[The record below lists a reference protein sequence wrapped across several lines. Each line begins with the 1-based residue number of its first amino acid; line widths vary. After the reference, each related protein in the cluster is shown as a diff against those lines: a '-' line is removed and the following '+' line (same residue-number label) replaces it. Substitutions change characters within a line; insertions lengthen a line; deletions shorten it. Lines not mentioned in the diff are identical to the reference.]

1 MAGCG
6 IDAARGIHLR
16 LQQIAAARKQ
26 SIGPD
31 GAHGMIV
38 YQSTRQRFLEDV
50 ERQPI
55 EDLIAAAY
63 LERTGRYAPD
73 GEYRAWRNSVMQMA
87 DVLTDNGMPDS
98 MGIGI
103 ELGIPQTAK
112 RLDFVLSGTTDD
124 GDSRVI
130 IVELKQWSNSRVS
143 DRDGLIYANRG
154 GRAEV
159 EGAHPCYQAWSY
171 AALLE
176 GFNEAVHSDGIA
188 LNPCAYLHN
197 HHRDGIIDAPRY
209 APYIEK
215 APLFLRGPSERN
227 RLREFIKQHVPKG
240 DDAEALYRIENG
252 RIRPSKMLAD
262 SLVGMLKGNREFVL
276 VDDQKVVFETCLAK
290 ARTASSARKQVVIVR
305 GGPGTGKSVVA
316 INLIVEL
323 TKQGLLSKY
332 VSKNAAPR
340 AVYAQKLRG
349 QRRNTEIS
357 GMFGGSGAFVD
368 VEPGTFDAL
377 VVDEAHRLNEKSG
390 LYGNLGE
397 NQIKELISAA
407 KCTILFTDDDQMV
420 TLSDIGHC
428 AELESWACR
437 LGADVTHLELASQF
451 RCAGSDGY
459 LAWLD
464 HTLGIRETANTDF
477 TPESFDFRVVD
488 TPTALDDLIR
498 TRNGNNKSRL
508 VAGYCWD
515 WKSKRNVDEF
525 DIAMPEFGF
534 NRQWNLGSD
543 GSLWLIAPNS
553 IEQVGCIHTCQGL
566 ELDYVG
572 VIVGPDFTVRDGML
586 ETSPAGRSV
595 MDRSIRGW
603 KTLMRHDPEGT
614 AQRLDRIIRNT
625 YRTLMTRGMK
635 GCYVYCTDPAVA
647 AYFRERLA
655 PPTPPDNVR

>member
-1 MAGCG
+1 
-6 IDAARGIHLR
+6 
-16 LQQIAAARKQ
+16 
-26 SIGPD
+26 
-31 GAHGMIV
+31 MIV

-55 EDLIAAAY
+55 EDLLASAY
-63 LERTGRYAPD
+63 LERTGRYAPE

-87 DVLTDNGMPDS
+87 DVLADDGMPDS
-98 MGIGI
+98 MGVGI

-112 RLDFVLSGTTDD
+112 RIDFVLSGMTDG
-124 GDSRVI
+124 GDPRVI
-130 IVELKQWSNSRVS
+130 IVELKQWSDSRVS
-143 DRDGLIYANRG
+143 ERDGLIYANRG

-176 GFNEAVHSDGIA
+176 GFNEAVHSGGIA

-197 HHRDGIIDAPRY
+197 HHRDGVIDAPRY

-215 APLFLRGPSERN
+215 APLFLRGPNERG
-227 RLREFIKQHVPKG
+227 RLRDFIKRHVPKG
-240 DDAEALYRIENG
+240 DEAKALYLIEHG

-262 SLVGMLKGNREFVL
+262 TLVGMLKGNREFVL
-276 VDDQKVVFETCLAK
+276 VDDQKVVYETCVAK
-290 ARTASSARKQVVIVR
+290 AHAASPERKQVVIVR

-316 INLIVEL
+316 INLIVTL

-349 QRRNTEIS
+349 HKRNAEIS
-357 GMFGGSGAFVD
+357 GMFGGSGNFFDA
-368 VEPGTFDAL
+368 ESNIFDAL

-397 NQIKELISAA
+397 NQVKELISAA
-407 KCTILFTDDDQMV
+407 KCTILFSDDDQVV
-420 TLSDIGHC
+420 TLSDIGQS
-428 AELESWACR
+428 AELERWAR
-437 LGADVTHLELASQF
+437 QLGAEVTFLELASQF

-464 HTLGIRETANTDF
+464 DALGIRDTANHDF
-477 TPESFDFRVVD
+477 DPGGFDFRVID
-488 TPTALDDLIR
+488 DPGELDRLIR
-498 TRNGNNKSRL
+498 ERNGENKSRL

-515 WKSKRNVDEF
+515 WKSKRDPNAN
-525 DIAMPEFGF
+525 DIVINGF
-534 NRQWNLGSD
+534 ARQWNLGSD
-543 GSLWLIAPNS
+543 GSLWITAPDS
-553 IEQVGCIHTCQGL
+553 IEQIGCIHTCQGL

-572 VIVGPDFTVRDGML
+572 VIIGPDFVLKDGML
-586 ETSPAGRSV
+586 ATNPAGRSK

-603 KTLMRHDPEGT
+603 KTLMQQNPG
-614 AQRLDRIIRNT
+614 AASVRLDRIIRNT

-635 GCYVYCTDPAVA
+635 GCYVYCTNPAVA
-647 AYFRERLA
+647 DYFRRRMA
-655 PPTPPDNVR
+655 VTSC